1 MKNFSFSLQCST
13 LNMLVI
19 FICLLTTSCGPWKEI
34 SVSTIEGVRLG
45 KMDKDGIE
53 AEIDVKINNPN
64 NTSFTIYNSA
74 LEVKINDVS
83 VGHPH
88 LKKNV
93 KIKANSNET
102 YTFAV
107 SGKVEKIF
115 SGGGGLFG
123 LLAIAMNKSVNIKIK
138 GDIKAGK
145 FYYKRKF
152 PIDDNQKVPLFNP

>member
-1 MKNFSFSLQCST
+1 MRLSILFLILS
-13 LNMLVI
+13 LVI
-19 FICLLTTSCGPWKEI
+19 TSCGPWKEI

-64 NTSFTIYNSA
+64 NTGFTIYNSE
-74 LEVKINDVS
+74 LEVKMNDVS
-83 VGHPH
+83 LGRPH
-88 LKKNV
+88 LKKKV

-152 PIDDNQKVPLFNP
+152 PIDDNQKVQLN